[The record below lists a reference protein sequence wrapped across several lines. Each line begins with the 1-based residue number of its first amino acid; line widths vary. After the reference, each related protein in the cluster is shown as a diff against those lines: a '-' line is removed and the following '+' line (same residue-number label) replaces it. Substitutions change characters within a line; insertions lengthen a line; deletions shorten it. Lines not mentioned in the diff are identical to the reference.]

1 MFFFLPLILLVIL
14 ITNES
19 GSGDTSVMA
28 GVFFSPPFEDGV
40 SFVINSEYGNRTNP
54 FTNYGEDFHTGIDLG
69 APVGTNIVA
78 SADGVVVEVGF
89 QAEGLGN
96 YVYIKHDF
104 GGITYYTAYGHM
116 ADNSIVVV
124 EGQNVS
130 EKEKIGVIGDTGK
143 TTGIH
148 LHFSIMSPELKF
160 DEFNLVDPIN
170 AINGLN

>member
-1 MFFFLPLILLVIL
+1 
-14 ITNES
+14 
-19 GSGDTSVMA
+19 
-28 GVFFSPPFEDGV
+28 
-40 SFVINSEYGNRTNP
+40 
-54 FTNYGEDFHTGIDLG
+54 
-69 APVGTNIVA
+69 
-78 SADGVVVEVGF
+78 
-89 QAEGLGN
+89 
-96 YVYIKHDF
+96 
-104 GGITYYTAYGHM
+104 M